1 MPHRCGIITTRGQKP
16 NAVTQEEGTPL
27 PCTVSSVNSCTAY
40 FEVWYTCVK
49 LLFSV
54 RLPSCIQFSL
64 SVAEYVGNMESRVKP
79 LLESKKELSEEDME
93 KYGKK
98 DLEAYPHDFLSL
110 NVQPVRLQCVFVC
123 LATSL

>member
-1 MPHRCGIITTRGQKP
+1 M
-16 NAVTQEEGTPL
+16 
-27 PCTVSSVNSCTAY
+27 
-40 FEVWYTCVK
+40 K

-54 RLPSCIQFSL
+54 RLPSCIYFSL